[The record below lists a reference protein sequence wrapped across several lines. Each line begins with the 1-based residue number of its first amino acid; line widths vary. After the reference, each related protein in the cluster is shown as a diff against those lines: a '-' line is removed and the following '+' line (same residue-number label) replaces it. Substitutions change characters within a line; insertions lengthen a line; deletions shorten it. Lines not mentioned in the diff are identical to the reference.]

1 MRWATRRFHDPN
13 DDDADAVDVVVDGDN
28 KDTGV
33 DAASDNGDD
42 TEGGC
47 NLKGGVDD
55 EDDGKIELLL
65 LLLLLPVPMTR
76 RACSGAQ
83 RVKHTISRR
92 V

>member
-1 MRWATRRFHDPN
+1 MRWATRRFHDTN

-33 DAASDNGDD
+33 DDNGDA
-42 TEGGC
+42 TAGEC

-55 EDDGKIELLL
+55 DDDGKIELLL
-65 LLLLLPVPMTR
+65 LLLLLPVLISR
-76 RACSGAQ
+76 RARSGAQ
-83 RVKHTISRR
+83 RIKHTISRR